1 MQCGRVA
8 ARSTAGSVSHLLP
21 VSTSLL
27 TRLRELAAGLHSSSA
42 PEPPPH
48 SPFGRPPNWQ
58 SCDWKALGPEESL
71 TLEPEKSAYVASSPL
86 WEGPAPVVYEYSVES
101 PLLPPQSPGIPP
113 PDNPLRPALRHVP
126 FYSSSLHHC
135 MRAPSQ
141 SDWREQQGVLSSVP
155 GLAPWWDVAGGGAAP
170 AAPAP
175 AAGAAPATPAAP
187 AAPPAEP
194 SAPPQASHAFTL
206 RGKRRGRLP
215 YNMMHYLV
223 REVCDGLRA
232 ASGLDPAPGTALRAA
247 LLRALHRV
255 DLGESAEAAGAR
267 APGARVGLLVTGESA
282 AGAVAAL
289 RALGLDP
296 PALERL
302 LTCHAWLLGV
312 PGPLLAA
319 SLECLGLLGLGSE
332 ALARLLGRHPRLLL
346 RGEALLDTW
355 VALEGAGCGGAAA
368 LGAALERAPRLA
380 EAAGGPHLA
389 PAADFWAARGVRG
402 EALLG
407 LLGSKG
413 AVQAPAVLHPTYDW
427 LSQEVGVPPEGWAAM
442 PQLMAKP
449 LATRLAP
456 GVRLLQRAGFKVLG
470 PRLTKVPGGKPKRK
484 DEVFLDALYLKPMR
498 AVCALAGASV
508 GSYHDLRRGLQAELA
523 DWAATRYRG
532 ELLEGVLRG
541 MREDIEEY
549 EATPR
554 NRAHLSE
561 PGGGA
566 PGAAGAE
573 AEEEPAV
580 AAHA

>member
-101 PLLPPQSPGIPP
+101 PLLPPQVTRVQGLLHVPGLHRGHRVAMPPSLMRRPPGHLTRPLQCHSPLPFMRRALGSPP
-113 PDNPLRPALRHVP
+113 NDNPLRPALRHVP

-141 SDWREQQGVLSSVP
+141 SDWREQQG
-155 GLAPWWDVAGGGAAP
+155 
-170 AAPAP
+170 
-175 AAGAAPATPAAP
+175 
-187 AAPPAEP
+187 
-194 SAPPQASHAFTL
+194 ASHAFTL

-232 ASGLDPAPGTALRAA
+232 ASDLDPAPGTALRAA

-355 VALEGAGCGGAAA
+355 
-368 LGAALERAPRLA
+368 
-380 EAAGGPHLA
+380 
-389 PAADFWAARGVRG
+389 
-402 EALLG
+402 
-407 LLGSKG
+407 
-413 AVQAPAVLHPTYDW
+413 
-427 LSQEVGVPPEGWAAM
+427 EVGVPPEGWAAM

-470 PRLTKVPGGKPKRK
+470 PRLTKFPGGKPKRK

-549 EATPR
+549 ESTPR

-561 PGGGA
+561 PGEGA

-580 AAHA
+580 AAQA

>member
-86 WEGPAPVVYEYSVES
+86 WEGPAPVVYEYSVTRVQG
-101 PLLPPQSPGIPP
+101 LL
-113 PDNPLRPALRHVP
+113 H
-126 FYSSSLHHC
+126 
-135 MRAPSQ
+135 
-141 SDWREQQGVLSSVP
+141 VP
-155 GLAPWWDVAGGGAAP
+155 GL
-170 AAPAP
+170 
-175 AAGAAPATPAAP
+175 
-187 AAPPAEP
+187 
-194 SAPPQASHAFTL
+194 H
-206 RGKRRGRLP
+206 RG
-215 YNMMHYLV
+215 
-223 REVCDGLRA
+223 
-232 ASGLDPAPGTALRAA
+232 
-247 LLRALHRV
+247 HR
-255 DLGESAEAAGAR
+255 
-267 APGARVGLLVTGESA
+267 
-282 AGAVAAL
+282 
-289 RALGLDP
+289 
-296 PALERL
+296 
-302 LTCHAWLLGV
+302 
-312 PGPLLAA
+312 
-319 SLECLGLLGLGSE
+319 
-332 ALARLLGRHPRLLL
+332 
-346 RGEALLDTW
+346 
-355 VALEGAGCGGAAA
+355 
-368 LGAALERAPRLA
+368 
-380 EAAGGPHLA
+380 AAGGPHLA

-470 PRLTKVPGGKPKRK
+470 PRLTKFPGGKPKRK

-549 EATPR
+549 ESTPR

-561 PGGGA
+561 PGEGA

-580 AAHA
+580 AAQA